1 MYLVTTCNLSDLC
14 HALNMFS
21 EANGYQEQCSANQ
34 KHAFIAPHPWNCSSH
49 WLLHHLLLQTLVWA
63 DDPSFL
69 LLQREVF
76 HASEICNKQDS
87 LIHYTCTFQGLTCN
101 LLLLQREYFMDQRC
115 VTIWNNTST
124 MKNLKK
130 PVFCRPTKL
139 FAPCTST
146 IWRSFGKRGRPMERM
161 NRLQWFLALLNCSEE
176 NILINYAN
184 NMGHI

>member
-130 PVFCRPTKL
+130 TRFFVDLLSCLLR
-139 FAPCTST
+139 AQ
-146 IWRSFGKRGRPMERM
+146 
-161 NRLQWFLALLNCSEE
+161 LQYEDPLVKEVGLWKGWIDCSDFW
-176 NILINYAN
+176 LC
-184 NMGHI
+184 

>member
-130 PVFCRPTKL
+130 TRFFVDLLSCLLRAQLQYEDPL
-139 FAPCTST
+139 
-146 IWRSFGKRGRPMERM
+146 GKEVG
-161 NRLQWFLALLNCSEE
+161 LWKGWIDCSDFW
-176 NILINYAN
+176 LC
-184 NMGHI
+184 